1 MLGKILTFR
10 CSLQIIRMVE
20 EGISNIFINDVMD
33 KISRSF
39 QGTYSIDNIPTI
51 KNNDFSIIINLS
63 KQNEKGSHFVAIFN
77 KQNKIIYF
85 DSFGNQNIHRT
96 LQKFI
101 KKHKKQVTY
110 SNIQLQ
116 HIFSNH
122 CGFFCMSFILC
133 LENDVTFNNF
143 LNFFIEKSYV

>member
-1 MLGKILTFR
+1 
-10 CSLQIIRMVE
+10 
-20 EGISNIFINDVMD
+20 MD

-63 KQNEKGSHFVAIFN
+63 KQNKKGSHFVAIFN
-77 KQNKIIYF
+77 KQNRIIYF
-85 DSFGNQNIHRT
+85 DSLGSQNIHRT
-96 LQKFI
+96 LQKYI
-101 KKHKKQVTY
+101 KKYKKQVTY

-122 CGFFCMSFILC
+122 CGFFVCHSF
-133 LENDVTFNNF
+133 
-143 LNFFIEKSYV
+143 YV

>member
-96 LQKFI
+96 LQKYI
-101 KKHKKQVTY
+101 K
-110 SNIQLQ
+110 NIK
-116 HIFSNH
+116 
-122 CGFFCMSFILC
+122 
-133 LENDVTFNNF
+133 T
-143 LNFFIEKSYV
+143 SYVFKYSITTHIQ

>member
-1 MLGKILTFR
+1 
-10 CSLQIIRMVE
+10 
-20 EGISNIFINDVMD
+20 MD

-63 KQNEKGSHFVAIFN
+63 KQNKKGSHFVAIFN
-77 KQNKIIYF
+77 KQNRIIYF
-85 DSFGNQNIHRT
+85 DSLGSQNIHRT
-96 LQKFI
+96 LQKYI
-101 KKHKKQVTY
+101 KKYKKQVTY

-143 LNFFIEKSYV
+143 LDFFYRKKLHLNDNICIDIIKFFINHKYLRNELHLMD